1 MCILILFM
9 LYWTYLGCFIGHT
22 YKQNTTN
29 QGQRSESGWF
39 SDVLQPVS
47 SPTPTY
53 GTINQPIEKQS
64 RPAARD
70 SVVNQWHAAPQTT
83 PAQRPSSLAQ
93 PVYLN
98 LPHYLPALVKPVPVC
113 IEIRSKLLANECHVP
128 SLTFG
133 VDLQQLHD
141 AWPRGFYS
149 HAGYMHAHAG
159 SACRRHSIW
168 LLNQARP
175 VRIGVVC
182 ARNHLMRACMRIHA
196 PLCFVHAYTC
206 TCKHLH
212 TQQPHQASC
221 HLLVISLLVKLSRS
235 VHIHHRQT

>member
-1 MCILILFM
+1 M

-22 YKQNTTN
+22 YEQNTTN

-39 SDVLQPVS
+39 SDVLQPGS

-64 RPAARD
+64 RPTARD

-98 LPHYLPALVKPVPVC
+98 LPHYLPALVKPAPVC
-113 IEIRSKLLANECHVP
+113 IVIRSKLLANEYHVP

-141 AWPRGFYS
+141 ASPRGFYS

-159 SACRRHSIW
+159 SECRCFLFDSYTKRV
-168 LLNQARP
+168 LA
-175 VRIGVVC
+175 RIGVVY
-182 ARNHLMRACMRIHA
+182 ARNSLIRACVRIHA
-196 PLCFVHAYTC
+196 PLSFVRAHMCTC
-206 TCKHLH
+206 TYLL

-221 HLLVISLLVKLSRS
+221 HLLVISLPVGLSRS